1 MKKVLIVVMC
11 VVLIVSVVGCS
22 SGIAQEDFDAVTAER
37 DQLKTDLEAK
47 QGIVDEMS
55 KEVDSLKAQVAEKDA
70 QIQEKDAKLLEAEP
84 WFQKSEEE
92 KQALIAEQEAAA
104 EAERAAAE
112 EKEKLGYDTGITFDQ
127 IARTPDDVKGEKV
140 KFTGKVIQSLGESGL
155 ITIRFAVDSDY
166 DKMIMATY
174 DSSLVPQRIL
184 EDDVITI
191 YGTANGLYSYQA
203 TSGATITVPL
213 VTVEKIDA

>member
-1 MKKVLIVVMC
+1 MPKTLSLFADKF
-11 VVLIVSVVGCS
+11 
-22 SGIAQEDFDAVTAER
+22 SGAGQ
-37 DQLKTDLEAK
+37 
-47 QGIVDEMS
+47 
-55 KEVDSLKAQVAEKDA
+55 
-70 QIQEKDAKLLEAEP
+70 
-84 WFQKSEEE
+84 
-92 KQALIAEQEAAA
+92 
-104 EAERAAAE
+104 
-112 EKEKLGYDTGITFDQ
+112 
-127 IARTPDDVKGEKV
+127 PDDVKGEKV